1 MFACKVFC
9 FTFVLQTNDTAPD
22 KGGSVHEGGGNQKE
36 APAGLSIHHYSPAKL
51 ANP

>member
-22 KGGSVHEGGGNQKE
+22 KGVAYTKGAATKRKRLLVLAFITIHL
-36 APAGLSIHHYSPAKL
+36 LS
-51 ANP
+51 